1 MSQMIT
7 KRSLLLSQ
15 NTSQKPGPGVSIRDG
30 RRNCQV
36 TLDLHVPQGWQFSLA
51 SFDYRGYVFL
61 DEGMQ
66 AVHSAL
72 YYFQGS
78 GFNGRFA
85 SIMDGTIDEDYTFR
99 DEVGLE
105 SLEWSRCDASR
116 ALNIN
121 TAIAVKNID
130 KANFPASQGLITNDS
145 IDGQITHVF
154 GIRWRRCD

>member
-1 MSQMIT
+1 
-7 KRSLLLSQ
+7 
-15 NTSQKPGPGVSIRDG
+15 
-30 RRNCQV
+30 
-36 TLDLHVPQGWQFSLA
+36 
-51 SFDYRGYVFL
+51 
-61 DEGMQ
+61 
-66 AVHSAL
+66 
-72 YYFQGS
+72 
-78 GFNGRFA
+78 
-85 SIMDGTIDEDYTFR
+85 MDGTIDEDYTFR

-130 KANFPASQGLITNDS
+130 KANFPAPQGLITNDS